1 MMPIYTNQQ
10 LDLETEMGI
19 NLDNAVGY
27 SILVTREDG
36 TSVSHTATRVGQTDR
51 VRHVFTPT
59 ELGVIGAGKRAFN
72 PIADFGNSN
81 IVPGETQFLQIKV
94 IGT

>member
-1 MMPIYTNQQ
+1 MPIYTNQQ
-10 LDLETEMGI
+10 LELEMEMGI

-36 TSVSHTATRVGQTDR
+36 TTVSHSATRVGATDR
-51 VRHVFTPT
+51 IRHIFTPT
-59 ELGVIGAGKRAFN
+59 ELGIIGAGKRAFN
-72 PIADFGNSN
+72 PIADFGAAN